1 MARAPSVQ
9 AGLAVGREARALRRL
24 QAHHAFAAKH
34 ARIICTISRRGVC
47 FIMLLT
53 VSKRVEFSASR
64 RLFAPKFSAEEN
76 RKLFGEE
83 STARYGTGRNYV
95 AYFVFS
101 GQPDTTTG
109 MLINISEIK
118 ERAGEIIHHRYDH
131 RFLNEDNP
139 AFRDRVPTAEN
150 ICRQLL
156 DDVAPLFDGNPAR
169 LVAVHLRETPE
180 RSATAY
186 AGGPIEANYW
196 FDFSATRRTISPHLS
211 ASENER
217 LFGISTGEH
226 GHNYRA
232 RLTLRADSTPPEP
245 ALGTHEEISSLICL
259 FRTQLDHKNLN
270 RAVDALR
277 GKPITTESLARFILQ
292 SGSDKVPLSRV
303 RLHERDDFFAETWID
318 SGMFLGMR
326 EVFSAAHRLHV
337 PSFSD
342 RLNAELFGKCNNPRG
357 HGHRYVAEATIGG
370 EYDERSGALA
380 NFEELRNALGR
391 ALAPWRDK
399 HLDLETEEFRDQPS
413 TGENIVRALW
423 PKLDNALQ
431 QRLVR
436 LRLWETANNRFTL
449 RRV

>member
-1 MARAPSVQ
+1 
-9 AGLAVGREARALRRL
+9 
-24 QAHHAFAAKH
+24 
-34 ARIICTISRRGVC
+34 
-47 FIMLLT
+47 MLLT

-64 RLFAPKFSAEEN
+64 RLFVPNFSAEEN

-83 STARYGTGRNYV
+83 SSACYGTGRNYV
-95 AYFVFS
+95 AYFVFT
-101 GQPDTTTG
+101 GQPDSITG

-118 ERAGEIIHHRYDH
+118 ERAGEIIHDHYDH

-139 AFRDRVPTAEN
+139 AFRDKVPTAEN

-186 AGGPIEANYW
+186 TDGAIEANYW
-196 FDFSATRRTISPHLS
+196 FDFSAARRTISPHLS
-211 ASENER
+211 ASENEK
-217 LFGISTGEH
+217 LFGVSTGEH

-245 ALGTHEEISSLICL
+245 ALGRQEEISGLIRSQ
-259 FRTQLDHKNLN
+259 RTQLDHKNLN
-270 RAVDALR
+270 RDVDALR

-292 SGSDKVPLSRV
+292 NGSGKVPLSRI
-303 RLHERDDFFAETWID
+303 RLHERDDFFAEAWRD
-318 SGMFLGMR
+318 GGMFLGVR
-326 EVFSAAHRLHV
+326 EAFSAAHRLHV

-342 RLNAELFGKCNNPRG
+342 ALNAELFGKCNNPRG

-370 EYDERSGALA
+370 EYDRRSAALA
-380 NFEELRNALGR
+380 NFEELHNALGR
-391 ALAPWRDK
+391 ALAPLRDQDP
-399 HLDLETEEFRDQPS
+399 DLEPEEFRDQPS
-413 TGENIVRALW
+413 AGGNIVRALW
-423 PKLDNALQ
+423 PKLDTTLQ

-436 LRLWETANNRFTL
+436 LCLWETANNRFTL
-449 RRV
+449 RRT